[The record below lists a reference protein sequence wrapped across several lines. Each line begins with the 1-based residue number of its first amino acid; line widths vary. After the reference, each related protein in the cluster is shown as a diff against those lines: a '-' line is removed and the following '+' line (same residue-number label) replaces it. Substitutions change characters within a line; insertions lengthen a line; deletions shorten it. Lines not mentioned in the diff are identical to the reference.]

1 MIIPLSHK
9 VREGELEGKV
19 ILVTGANRGFGL
31 AMTMDLSKAGATVIM
46 LGRDLGSLE
55 YAYDAVVEKGFQEP
69 ILYPLD
75 LEGATPEN
83 YQSLQDDVFNQF
95 EKLDG
100 LIHNA
105 AILGTMMPVDQYD
118 IKLWYSTLQINL
130 NGPFMMTQFLIPLLN
145 KSNDARILFLSAD
158 QGREAKAYWGAYGVS
173 KFAVEGFSKTLSEE
187 LEKTNIRVNTLD
199 PGVMRTEMRRAAYP
213 AEDASTVPKPE
224 EKSSIIVYLLSNEG
238 SKINGEQLTIALN
251 SHIYN

>member
-1 MIIPLSHK
+1 MIVPRDHIFK
-9 VREGELEGKV
+9 DGELKNKV

-31 AMTMDLSKAGATVIM
+31 AITMSLSKAGATVIM

-55 YAYDAVVEKGFQEP
+55 YAYDAVVDAGYNEP

-83 YQSLQDDVFNQF
+83 YQELQDNILDKF

-105 AILGTMMPVDQYD
+105 AILGAQMPIEQYD

-130 NGPFMMTQFLIPLLN
+130 SAPFMLTQFLIPALS
-145 KSNDARILFLSAD
+145 KSEDARILFLSSSV
-158 QGREAKAYWGAYGVS
+158 GREAKAYWGAYSVS
-173 KFAVEGFSKTLSEE
+173 KFGIEGFAKTLSEE
-187 LEKTNIRVNTLD
+187 LEKTNISVNTIN
-199 PGVMRTEMRRAAYP
+199 PGKLRTEMRRTAYP
-213 AEDASTVPKPE
+213 AEDSSTVPMPE
-224 EKSSIIVYLLSNEG
+224 EKSAAIVYLLS
-238 SKINGEQLTIALN
+238 SLSPKMNGEQLTIAD
-251 SHIYN
+251 

>member
-1 MIIPLSHK
+1 MIVPRDHIFK
-9 VREGELEGKV
+9 DGELKDKV

-31 AMTMDLSKAGATVIM
+31 AITMSLSKAGATVIM

-55 YAYDAVVEKGFQEP
+55 YAYDAVVDAGYNEP

-83 YQSLQDDVFNQF
+83 YQELQDNILDKF

-105 AILGTMMPVDQYD
+105 AILGAQMPIEQYD

-130 NGPFMMTQFLIPLLN
+130 SAPFMLTQFLIPALS
-145 KSNDARILFLSAD
+145 KSEDARILFLSSSV
-158 QGREAKAYWGAYGVS
+158 GRKAKAYWGAYSVS
-173 KFAVEGFSKTLSEE
+173 KFGIEGFAKTLSEE
-187 LEKTNIRVNTLD
+187 LEKTNISVNTIN
-199 PGVMRTEMRRAAYP
+199 PGKLRTEMRRTAYP
-213 AEDASTVPKPE
+213 AEDSSTVPMPE
-224 EKSSIIVYLLSNEG
+224 EKSAAIVYLLSG
-238 SKINGEQLTIALN
+238 LSPKMNGEQLTIAD
-251 SHIYN
+251 

>member
-1 MIIPLSHK
+1 MIIPSSYQIK
-9 VREGELEGKV
+9 EGELKGKV

-31 AMTMDLSKAGATVIM
+31 AMTMDLSRAGAKVIM

-55 YAYDAVVEKGFQEP
+55 YAYDVVIDKGFQEP

-75 LEGATPEN
+75 IEGATPEN
-83 YQSLQDDVFNQF
+83 YQSLQDDIFNQF

-130 NGPFMMTQFLIPLLN
+130 NGPFMLTQFLIPLLN
-145 KSNDARILFLSAD
+145 KSDDARILFLSAE

-173 KFAVEGFSKTLSEE
+173 KFAVEGFAKTLSEE

-199 PGVMRTEMRRAAYP
+199 PGVLRTELRRAAYP
-213 AEDASTVPKPE
+213 AEDTTKNPLPE
-224 EKSSIIVYLLSNEG
+224 SKSPAIVYLMLPVS
-238 SKINGEQLTIALN
+238 SKYNGKQLALAD
-251 SHIYN
+251 

>member
-1 MIIPLSHK
+1 MIVPRDHIFK
-9 VREGELEGKV
+9 DGELKDKV

-31 AMTMDLSKAGATVIM
+31 AITMSLSKAGATVIM

-55 YAYDAVVEKGFQEP
+55 YAYDAVVDAGYNEP

-83 YQSLQDDVFNQF
+83 YQELQDNILDKF

-105 AILGTMMPVDQYD
+105 AILGAQMPIEQYD

-130 NGPFMMTQFLIPLLN
+130 SAPFMLTQFLIPLLL
-145 KSNDARILFLSAD
+145 KSEDARILFLSSSV
-158 QGREAKAYWGAYGVS
+158 GREAKAYWGAYSVS
-173 KFAVEGFSKTLSEE
+173 KFGIEGFAKTLSEE
-187 LEKTNIRVNTLD
+187 LEKTNISVNTIN
-199 PGVMRTEMRRAAYP
+199 PGKLRTEMRRAAYP
-213 AEDASTVPKPE
+213 AEDSSTVPMPE
-224 EKSSIIVYLLSNEG
+224 EKSAAIVYLLS
-238 SKINGEQLTIALN
+238 SLSPKMNGEQLTIAD
-251 SHIYN
+251 

>member
-1 MIIPLSHK
+1 MKLPINYK
-9 VREGELEGKV
+9 VKGGELEDKV

-31 AMTMDLSKAGATVIM
+31 AITMDLAKAGATVIM

-55 YAYDAVVEKGFQEP
+55 YAYDAVVDAGYKEP

-83 YQSLQDDVFNQF
+83 YQELQDDILDKFK
-95 EKLDG
+95 KLDG

-105 AILGTMMPVDQYD
+105 AILGTQMPIDQYD

-130 NGPFMMTQFLIPLLN
+130 SAPFMLTQFLIPALM
-145 KSNDARILFLSAD
+145 KSDDARILFLSSSV
-158 QGREAKAYWGAYGVS
+158 GRKARAYWGAYSAS
-173 KFAVEGFSKTLSEE
+173 KFGIEGFAKTLSEE
-187 LEKTNIRVNTLD
+187 LEKTQITVNTIN
-199 PGVMRTEMRRAAYP
+199 PGKIRTEMRRTAYP

-224 EKSSIIVYLLSNEG
+224 EKSSVIVYLLSNEG
-238 SKINGEQLTIALN
+238 SKINGEQLTIVE
-251 SHIYN
+251 